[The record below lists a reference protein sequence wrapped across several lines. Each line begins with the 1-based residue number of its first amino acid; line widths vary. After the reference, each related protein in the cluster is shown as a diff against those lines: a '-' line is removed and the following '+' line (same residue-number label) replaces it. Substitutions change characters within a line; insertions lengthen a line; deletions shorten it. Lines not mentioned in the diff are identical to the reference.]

1 MEKNVI
7 SFNPIEGIQLNN
19 FKKFNS
25 FEVSLTPGINHV
37 DGRNGSGKS
46 SILEA
51 ISMVLSNGQLQT
63 SAFKDPHYAASVSIN
78 VCGKVYS
85 HITNAKLDSTGKVT
99 GTSGERRI
107 DGVQVGVAE
116 FGKQSTW
123 PAGCS
128 YLWDLCDA
136 RNMGT
141 AQKMAFDLA
150 GIKPFADYLFSLDGV
165 AQPIKEAFNAA
176 NSDSERTVAIL
187 KKKAN
192 DAKKDAEKFKVQ
204 AEALDGQVQA
214 VAEKQV
220 VPAEVL
226 TRKAELRNTR
236 EALTNMLQGIQ
247 ASDETRKA
255 ESIGVAGQAEALR
268 QQAANKRREAQ
279 AKVAEANHAE
289 AAKAKAENQKR
300 QAEVFAITQA
310 VSMRRKE
317 LFDAQKAL
325 SDKRAKLQ
333 FLNNKK
339 QSLQNEQ
346 TGLRNR
352 WSQLQ
357 VVGVCPLT
365 GQSCDVAASKVA
377 ADRQPEIA
385 KVVAFGKQAAAEI
398 ASLDAQIASL
408 QAEIESDAAAVA
420 AQEAAISDEIV
431 PTTEYVQPVVHST
444 DDIQEAQELMDEAEQ
459 LEQQA
464 NAVVVPSF
472 TPSAEIAQIGA
483 KLGAIATELQSI
495 EATERKVSEANA
507 QVDAAAKFNQSITA
521 KIEAL
526 NADRIKSEENEAVYS
541 SYVQIFSGYVRSYMD
556 QATEAV
562 NQLFTV
568 AQSYLPGLRIK
579 LFAEQ
584 MSSSFGKQCFVPQL
598 VLADGSVSEALSDGE
613 NQLFSIALITEI
625 YQNVTGVKMPILV
638 DRAEAIDPDRLAM
651 ALADNQAIVATRKD
665 CDLVIS

>member
-1 MEKNVI
+1 MEKNEI
-7 SFNPIEGIQLNN
+7 SFNPISGLTLSN
-19 FKKFNS
+19 FKRFNNY
-25 FEVSLTPGINHV
+25 EVSFAPGINHV

-51 ISMVLSNGQLQT
+51 ISMVLSNGQLPT

-78 VCGKVYS
+78 VGGKVYD
-85 HITNAKLDSTGKVT
+85 HATNAKLDSTGKVV
-99 GTSGERRI
+99 GTSGDRRI
-107 DGVQVGVAE
+107 GGVQVGVNE
-116 FGKQSTW
+116 FAKQASW
-123 PAGCS
+123 PAGS
-128 YLWDLCDA
+128 SFLWDLCDA

-141 AQKMAFDLA
+141 AQKMAFQLA
-150 GIKPFADYLFSLDGV
+150 GIKDFADYLFSLDGV
-165 AQPIKEAFNAA
+165 AQPIKEAFNQS

-204 AEALDGQVQA
+204 AEALDGQVQS
-214 VAEKQV
+214 VAEKSV

-226 TRKAELRNTR
+226 TRKAELRQTR
-236 EALTNMLQGIQ
+236 EALTNMLQGVQ
-247 ASDETRKA
+247 ANDATRKA
-255 ESIGVAGQAEALR
+255 EYNGVSVQAQQLR
-268 QQAANKRREAQ
+268 NQAQAKRREAQ
-279 AKVAEANHAE
+279 AIVADENKAE
-289 AAKAKAENQKR
+289 AAKAKAVNDKR
-300 QAEVFAITQA
+300 QAEIYAITQA

-325 SDKRAKLQ
+325 SDKRANLQ
-333 FLNNKK
+333 FLHTKK

-346 TGLRNR
+346 AGLRNR
-352 WSQLQ
+352 WAQLQ
-357 VVGVCPLT
+357 IVGVCPLT
-365 GQSCDVAASKVA
+365 FQSCDVAAAKVA

-385 KVVAFGKQAAAEI
+385 KVVAFGKQAAADIAEI
-398 ASLDAQIASL
+398 DAKIAAM
-408 QAEIESDAAAVA
+408 QAEIERDAAAVA
-420 AQEAAISDEIV
+420 AQEAAISEEIV
-431 PTTEYVQPVVHST
+431 PTIEYAQPIVYST
-444 DDIQEAQELMDEAEQ
+444 SDIPEAQELMEEAEQ
-459 LEQQA
+459 LEAQA
-464 NAVVVPSF
+464 NAVVVPTF

-495 EATERKVSEANA
+495 EATERKISESNA
-507 QVDAAAKFNQSITA
+507 QIDAAAKFNQSISA
-521 KIEAL
+521 KIDSL
-526 NADRIKSEENEAVYS
+526 NAERLKAEENEAVYS

-562 NQLFTV
+562 NQLFTF

-598 VLADGSVSEALSDGE
+598 VQADGSVSEALSDGE
-613 NQLFSIALITEI
+613 NQLFAIALITEI
-625 YQNVTGVKMPILV
+625 YQKVTGVRMPIIV
-638 DRAEAIDPDRLAM
+638 DRAEAIDPDRLAL

>member
-1 MEKNVI
+1 MKKI
-7 SFNPIEGIQLNN
+7 FLNSVEVHN
-19 FKKFNS
+19 FKCFSTK
-25 FEVSLTPGINHV
+25 EVQFAQGITHI

-51 ISMVLSNGQLQT
+51 IGMVLSNGQLPT
-63 SAFKDPHYAASVSIN
+63 SAFKDAHYAASVSVN
-78 VCGKVYS
+78 VNGKSYQ
-85 HITNAKLDSTGKVT
+85 HITNAKLDATGKVI

-107 DGVQVGVAE
+107 DGVQVGVNE
-116 FGKQSTW
+116 FSKQATW

-128 YLWDLCDA
+128 YLWDLVDA
-136 RNMGT
+136 RNMAV
-141 AQKMAFDLA
+141 AQKMAFQLA
-150 GIKPFADYLFSLDGV
+150 GINDFADYLFSLDGV
-165 AQPIKEAFNAA
+165 SQPIKEAFNQA

-214 VAEKQV
+214 VADKVV
-220 VPAEVL
+220 VPADVL
-226 TRKAELRNTR
+226 TRKSELRNTR
-236 EALTNMLQGIQ
+236 EALTSMLQGVQ
-247 ASDETRKA
+247 ASDNDRKA
-255 ESIGVAGQAEALR
+255 ESINVAVHAASLRNQAQE
-268 QQAANKRREAQ
+268 KRREAV
-279 AKVAEANHAE
+279 AKVAEANKAE
-289 AAKAKAENQKR
+289 AEKAKAENQKR

-310 VSMRRKE
+310 VSMKRKQ

-325 SDKRAKLQ
+325 SDKRANLQ
-333 FLNNKK
+333 FMQTKK

-346 TGLRNR
+346 EGLRNR

-365 GQSCDVAASKVA
+365 GQSCEVAAAKVA
-377 ADRQPEIA
+377 EDRKAEIA

-398 ASLDAQIASL
+398 ASLDAQIAGL
-408 QAEIESDAAAVA
+408 QADIEHDAAAVA
-420 AQEAAISDEIV
+420 EQEAAISEEIV
-431 PTTEYVQPVVHST
+431 PTIEYAKPIVHST
-444 DDIQEAQELMDEAEQ
+444 DDVPAAKALMAEADELDA
-459 LEQQA
+459 QA
-464 NAVVVPSF
+464 NEVVVPTF
-472 TPSAEIAQIGA
+472 TPSDEIAQIGA

-507 QVDAAAKFNQSITA
+507 QVDAAEKFNASINA

-526 NADRIKSEENEAVYS
+526 NADRLKAEENEAVFA
-541 SYVQIFSGYVRSYMD
+541 SYVQIFSGYVRTYMD

-598 VLADGSVSEALSDGE
+598 VQSDGSVSEALSDGE
-613 NQLFSIALITEI
+613 NQLFAIALITEI
-625 YQNVTGVKMPILV
+625 YQKVTGVNMPILV
-638 DRAEAIDPDRLAM
+638 DRAEAIDPDRLER
-651 ALADNQAIVATRKD
+651 ALGDNQAVVATRMD
-665 CDLVIS
+665 SDLYFC